1 MIGPFASARRAM
13 YARGILRAESLPR
26 PVISVGNLAAGGA
39 GKTPH
44 VQFLASWLSGRGV
57 RVAVL
62 SRGYGRRSGG
72 VVWVSRGEGPLVT
85 CADGGDEPFL
95 LAGTLPGVSVLVGES
110 RAEAGRECL
119 RRQEVDVFLLDDGFQ
134 HLALRRDADV
144 LLVDAERGLGNRRT
158 LPFGPLREPAGNA
171 RFADA
176 LVVTKCGDAARGR
189 EVAAAVE
196 FPADRPRAS
205 SRLSPRSLVDGGGG
219 EAPLPPPGRRVA
231 AFCGLAR
238 NEQFFATLREA
249 GFVLG
254 KTLAYRDHHRYRRS
268 DLEEIASAAA
278 GGMALTTEK
287 DLARLPGDL
296 PFDVRALRVGVEF
309 LEGWDGLSRF
319 LLAKVQGGDAR

>member
-1 MIGPFASARRAM
+1 
-13 YARGILRAESLPR
+13 
-26 PVISVGNLAAGGA
+26 
-39 GKTPH
+39 
-44 VQFLASWLSGRGV
+44 
-57 RVAVL
+57 
-62 SRGYGRRSGG
+62 
-72 VVWVSRGEGPLVT
+72 VWVSRGEGPLVA

-95 LAGTLPGVSVLVGES
+95 LASTLAGVSVLVGES

-119 RRQEVDVFLLDDGFQ
+119 RGQEVDVFLLDDGFQ

-189 EVAAAVE
+189 EVAAAVA
-196 FPADRPRAS
+196 FPADRPRAI
-205 SRLSPRSLVDGGGG
+205 SRLTPRSLVDRAGG
-219 EAPLPPPGRRVA
+219 EAPLPPPGGRVA

-278 GGMALTTEK
+278 GGIALTTEK

-319 LLAKVQGGDAR
+319 LLAKAQGGGAR